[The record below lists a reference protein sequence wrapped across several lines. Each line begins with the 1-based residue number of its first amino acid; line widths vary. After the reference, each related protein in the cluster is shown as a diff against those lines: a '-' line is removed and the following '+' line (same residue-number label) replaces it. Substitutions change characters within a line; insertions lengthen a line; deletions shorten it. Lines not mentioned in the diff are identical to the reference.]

1 MPRIIVDENVPR
13 DAREWLAKK
22 GFDLISVSQTHL
34 KSAKDQ
40 AIAEYAAKN
49 NMTIITLDKDF
60 SQIYRTFK
68 KDQIT
73 VIIIRASPAT
83 PANIIEALNAAQ
95 QKINLKE
102 AKNKLI
108 IISKKKIRII
118 G

>member
-1 MPRIIVDENVPR
+1 LPRIIVDENVPR

-40 AIAEYAAKN
+40 AIAEYVAKN

>member
-1 MPRIIVDENVPR
+1 MIVDENVPR
-13 DAREWLAKK
+13 EAREWLAKK
-22 GFDLISVSQTHL
+22 GFDIVNVSQTHL

-49 NMTIITLDKDF
+49 KMTIITLDKNF
-60 SQIYRTFK
+60 SQIYRTLK

-73 VIIIRASPAT
+73 IIIIRASPAT

-102 AKNKLI
+102 AKNKLFI
-108 IISKKKIRII
+108 IRKKKIRII
-118 G
+118 S